1 MEAIQFLIDFIL
13 HIDKHLL
20 AIVQEYNTWTYL
32 ILFAIVFCETGFV
45 ITPFLPGDSLLFAAG
60 AIAAQPNTG
69 IDIVFLILLLIVA
82 AVAGDFVNYNIGKFI
97 GPKVF
102 EKNYKLLNKKYLE
115 QAKLFFEKHGRITIV
130 IARFIPIIRTF
141 APFVAGVGSM
151 KYSRYITFCVI
162 GAVLWV
168 SIITLAGYFLGNVTW
183 IKENIEKVCLGI
195 IFISVLPML
204 IGLIKSKMNS
214 KNA

>member
-115 QAKLFFEKHGRITIV
+115 QAKFFFEKHGRITIV

-141 APFVAGVGSM
+141 APFVAGVSM
-151 KYSRYITFCVI
+151 MPFKRFITFSIGGGIIWVTSFSVI
-162 GAVLWV
+162 GYFFGNLPIVKSNFTLVIFAIIGI
-168 SIITLAGYFLGNVTW
+168 SIM
-183 IKENIEKVCLGI
+183 
-195 IFISVLPML
+195 PMM
-204 IGLIKSKMNS
+204 IGFVKSKLAKS
-214 KNA
+214 

>member
-141 APFVAGVGSM
+141 APFVAGVSM
-151 KYSRYITFCVI
+151 MPFKRFITFSIGGGIIWVTSFSVI
-162 GAVLWV
+162 GYFFGNLPIVKSNFTLVIFAIIGI
-168 SIITLAGYFLGNVTW
+168 SIMPM
-183 IKENIEKVCLGI
+183 I
-195 IFISVLPML
+195 IGFV
-204 IGLIKSKMNS
+204 KSKLAKS
-214 KNA
+214 

>member
-1 MEAIQFLIDFIL
+1 MEAIHFLIDFIL

-45 ITPFLPGDSLLFAAG
+45 VTPFLPGDSLLFAAG

-82 AVAGDFVNYNIGKFI
+82 AVAGDFVNYNIGKYI

-141 APFVAGVGSM
+141 APFVAGVSM
-151 KYSRYITFCVI
+151 MPFKRFITFSIGGGIIWVTSFCVI
-162 GAVLWV
+162 GYFFGNLPIVKSNFTLVIFAIIGI
-168 SIITLAGYFLGNVTW
+168 SIMPM
-183 IKENIEKVCLGI
+183 I
-195 IFISVLPML
+195 IGFV
-204 IGLIKSKMNS
+204 KSKFAKS
-214 KNA
+214 

>member
-1 MEAIQFLIDFIL
+1 VEAIRFLIDFIL

-45 ITPFLPGDSLLFAAG
+45 VTPFLPGDSLLFAAG

-82 AVAGDFVNYNIGKFI
+82 AVAGDFVNYNIGKYI

-141 APFVAGVGSM
+141 APFVAGVSM
-151 KYSRYITFCVI
+151 MPFKRFITFSIGGGIIWVTSFSVI
-162 GAVLWV
+162 GYFFGNLPIVKSNFTLVIFAIIGI
-168 SIITLAGYFLGNVTW
+168 SIMPM
-183 IKENIEKVCLGI
+183 I
-195 IFISVLPML
+195 IGFV
-204 IGLIKSKMNS
+204 KSKLAKS
-214 KNA
+214 